1 MSPLHVLPTLPLIL
15 KVNETFAL
23 FSALGQIAGNRTVLT
38 NNDDTQTQHPFH
50 GAEGIYR
57 EETRYLEEYQ
67 WKWPGFYLVNQEL
80 KESHILLQQW
90 AWTDDLIQRV
100 GLSRTLELF
109 EDGIEDE
116 LSFENTGFSEESFVV
131 QLYVREGFQDVLSV
145 RGWRSMSSPRA
156 LQREESE
163 LGCTFSYTGSDGVV
177 LKLSLSWNQ
186 TQDEGQLPEAG
197 FWRVR
202 LEPQSHWKLCIK
214 IKLGQLPASDMAGS
228 KHVKQK
234 FIPKISEHAFPEPKS
249 WLSRFDELN
258 VDILNKRV
266 WEQNIEDLRMLLLRT
281 PYGFYPAAG
290 LPWYAV
296 PFARD
301 GLWVAHM
308 LMPFALDISESV
320 LRFLA
325 SYQGLQY
332 DKVSEEEKGKITHHL
347 RKGELSRAGILP
359 FLKYYASVDSTPLFI
374 IILENYC
381 QFRND
386 WSLMKELK
394 PVWEK
399 SLQWIQ
405 KAQHAD
411 TGMLTFSPSGSGL
424 AMHSWKE
431 SGDLLTH
438 VDGQPAHPPLAVSEV
453 QGYAFRAFK
462 AASSFYEIL
471 GETEKFKEF
480 QKRTGLFGKNFH
492 ELFWMEDRQT
502 YALALDS
509 NAQQLEVLSSDPGH
523 LLWSGIVPQENAPA
537 LVETM
542 FSKELWSGWGI
553 RTLGTREARYN
564 PVSQF
569 NGAVWSHDTAILAG
583 GLAHY
588 GFHDKVEIIHESLF
602 TLARNQPDGRMPQI
616 IGGHDRNQFQPMP
629 FPHAC
634 RPQAWSAAS
643 LVYLERLTQKKDHS
657 IC

>member
-1 MSPLHVLPTLPLIL
+1 M
-15 KVNETFAL
+15 
-23 FSALGQIAGNRTVLT
+23 
-38 NNDDTQTQHPFH
+38 
-50 GAEGIYR
+50 
-57 EETRYLEEYQ
+57 
-67 WKWPGFYLVNQEL
+67 
-80 KESHILLQQW
+80 
-90 AWTDDLIQRV
+90 
-100 GLSRTLELF
+100 
-109 EDGIEDE
+109 
-116 LSFENTGFSEESFVV
+116 V

-156 LQREESE
+156 LQREETE

-177 LKLSLSWNQ
+177 LKLSVSWNQ

-202 LEPQSHWKLCIK
+202 LAPQSHWKLCIK
-214 IKLGQLPASDMAGS
+214 IRLGHLPAPNISQA

-234 FIPKISEHAFPEPKS
+234 TYSNAPEHVFPEPKS
-249 WLSRFDELN
+249 WLSRFDELK
-258 VDILNKRV
+258 VEILNKRV

-281 PYGFYPAAG
+281 PFGFYPAAG

-308 LMPFALDISESV
+308 LMPFALDISESI

-325 SYQGLQY
+325 FYQGTQS
-332 DKVSEEEKGKITHHL
+332 DKVSEEEDGKITHHL
-347 RKGELSRAGILP
+347 RKGELSRSGILP

-374 IILENYC
+374 IILEDYC

-399 SLQWIQ
+399 SLKWILN
-405 KAQHAD
+405 AQHAE

-453 QGYAFRAFK
+453 QGYAFRAFQT
-462 AASSFYEIL
+462 ACRFYKIL
-471 GETEKFKEF
+471 GETENFNYYHKKTELFKE
-480 QKRTGLFGKNFH
+480 NFH
-492 ELFWMEDRQT
+492 ELFWMEDLQT

-523 LLWSGIVPQENAPA
+523 LLWSGIVPDKIAPA
-537 LVETM
+537 LVETL

-569 NGAVWSHDTAILAG
+569 NGAVWPHDTAILAG
-583 GLAHY
+583 GLARY
-588 GFHDKVEIIHESLF
+588 GFQDKVDIIHESLF

-643 LVYLERLTQKKDHS
+643 LIYLERLTK
-657 IC
+657 